1 MTNIIV
7 DSIRLRN
14 FGAVKEATLRPLH
27 EGLTGIAGVSGAGK
41 TTFLKG
47 MRFALFNEVPKNVK
61 IANLRRIGSDY
72 KKDECSV
79 SVVFLHEGQR
89 IEVIRELVG
98 KNSQNIP
105 SIYVD
110 GVEQVHTS
118 SSTAENWVK
127 KRLGM
132 DAKDFT
138 TATVIPQKQLDELVD
153 DTPSVRRARIE
164 KLAGIESM
172 SAAVKTAR
180 EEENA
185 VKAQANAMP
194 GSVDLLEEL
203 EIKVA
208 EFSEALDENLAQDE
222 KVSSYLSGIEKEYVE
237 TQSNYDAM
245 VKQQSEYFNCS
256 NTVKSLEARLV
267 ALQENYDIV
276 STQLDS
282 ASARYDAGNV
292 TGGDDLEAE
301 LISQEKKIVALGE
314 KIRSFKLTV
323 SSLEQKI
330 SYETQVLTEKK
341 SQLSSTNATI
351 SQMEASLVPVSDE
364 ELNEAESLISGIQES
379 ISEAGAKKNQLMT
392 EWTETSESVKLL
404 SSNVHDAECPTCHSH
419 LEDPSGL
426 IRSLENAMKRIQ
438 AEGTGINE
446 KVEKLTSDLNQAR
459 QDLTSLKNKQRS
471 YLNGMNV
478 IENHRKTADSISKE
492 ISQLEGSIA
501 RNNKELEDAYLF
513 DADSVGYELEDAS
526 EAKNALLRRLEAVK
540 HTAEAYREMTALKAK
555 LASIEASIKD
565 VQGDLTSARAYL
577 SEIDAVDE
585 DELDMLKS
593 VLDST
598 ASLIRLNRETRN
610 ELAVEISTN
619 RVRVENAKNDWEKEK
634 KLIAAK
640 SKLLNDLEHKA
651 AVSDVLD
658 EFRKSSIA
666 KIAPELSDSA
676 TELISAM
683 TNGKF
688 VEINLDSEFT
698 PSVTNS
704 DGHTLT
710 IHQLSGGELSV
721 VALALRIAIGTLIGG
736 GTGGMLWLDE
746 VLSAQDINRRHAI
759 LQAIRSLPVH
769 QIVMINHT
777 QEAEDVVDKVV
788 RMTYSGDEG
797 SYIEN
802 NEEDEES

>member
-47 MRFALFNEVPKNVK
+47 MRFALFNDVPKNVK
-61 IANLRRIGSDY
+61 ISNLRRIGSDY

-79 SVVFLHEGQR
+79 SVVFIHEGQK
-89 IEVIRELVG
+89 IEVVRQLVG

-105 SIYVD
+105 AVYVD
-110 GVEQVHTS
+110 GIEVVHTS
-118 SSTAENWVK
+118 SSTAEAWVK

-153 DTPSVRRARIE
+153 DTPSIRRARIE

-172 SAAVKTAR
+172 SAAVKSAR

-185 VKAQANAMP
+185 IKAQANAMP
-194 GSVDLLEEL
+194 GSVDTLNELEE
-203 EIKVA
+203 EVA
-208 EFSEALDENLAQDE
+208 EHNTALTENISQE
-222 KVSSYLSGIEKEYVE
+222 ESVSGYLEEIEKEYL
-237 TQSNYDAM
+237 TAQTSYDEL
-245 VKQQSEYFNCS
+245 VRKQAEYLSKKNS
-256 NTVKSLEARLV
+256 VNTLESRLNG
-267 ALQENYDIV
+267 LQENRDIV

-282 ASARYDAGNV
+282 AVARFEAGEIPEGEN
-292 TGGDDLEAE
+292 LEQSLAK
-301 LISQEKKIVALGE
+301 QESIIASLGE
-314 KIRSFKLTV
+314 KIRAFKLAV
-323 SSLEQKI
+323 SSLDQKI
-330 SYETQVLTEKK
+330 SYETKLLEEKNLQIESLRLK
-341 SQLSSTNATI
+341 IET
-351 SQMEASLVPVSDE
+351 MEKNNIAVSDQE
-364 ELNEAESLISGIQES
+364 IEEAEKAISAIQES
-379 ISEAGAKKNQLMT
+379 ISSAGAKKNQLMS

-404 SSNVHDAECPTCHSH
+404 SSTVHDAECPTCHSH
-419 LEDPSGL
+419 LPDPSGL
-426 IRSLENAMKRIQ
+426 IDTLKKAMDRIKN
-438 AEGTGINE
+438 EGSALNGEI
-446 KVEKLTSDLNQAR
+446 EKLNNELNAAKK
-459 QDLTSLKNKQRS
+459 DYSSLKSKQMD
-471 YLNGMNV
+471 YLSCIGTINNYKNNAVSIGSE
-478 IENHRKTADSISKE
+478 ITRLQDSISV
-492 ISQLEGSIA
+492 
-501 RNNKELEDAYLF
+501 NNEELEAVYLF
-513 DADSVGYELEDAS
+513 DADTVGYELDDAS
-526 EAKNALLRRLEAVK
+526 EAKNAILRRLEAVK
-540 HTAEAYREMTALKAK
+540 HTEQARKEMESLKAK
-555 LASIEASIKD
+555 LKQVEELITLAEKEAEKAQKEFEKADHI
-565 VQGDLTSARAYL
+565 
-577 SEIDAVDE
+577 DE
-585 DELDMLKS
+585 DEMEILKS
-593 VLDST
+593 TLEST
-598 ASLIRLNRETRN
+598 VGMIRAKREVKN
-610 ELAVEISTN
+610 DLAVQISTT
-619 RVRVENAKNDWEKEK
+619 RVRMENSKKEWDKEK
-634 KLIAAK
+634 KLISSKA
-640 SKLLNDLEHKA
+640 KLLNDLEHKA

-666 KIAPELSDSA
+666 KIAPELADSA

-688 VEINLDSEFT
+688 VQIDLDSEFT

-704 DGHTLT
+704 DGHSLT

-759 LQAIRSLPVH
+759 LQAIRALPVN

-797 SYIEN
+797 SYIEDN
-802 NEEDEES
+802 DEEQ

>member
-79 SVVFLHEGQR
+79 SVVFIHEGQK
-89 IEVIRELVG
+89 IEVVRQLVG

-105 SIYVD
+105 AVYVD
-110 GVEQVHTS
+110 GIEVVHTS
-118 SSTAENWVK
+118 SSTAESWVK

-172 SAAVKTAR
+172 SAAVKSAR

-185 VKAQANAMP
+185 IKAQANAMP
-194 GSVDLLEEL
+194 GSVETVEQL
-203 EIKVA
+203 EIAVA
-208 EFSEALDENLAQDE
+208 EYDATLSENITQEDKIAT
-222 KVSSYLSGIEKEYVE
+222 YLSGIE
-237 TQSNYDAM
+237 
-245 VKQQSEYFNCS
+245 SEYAVSQTDYDNLVSKQAEFVSRS
-256 NTVKSLEARLV
+256 NRVRNIESRLSSLHESR
-267 ALQENYDIV
+267 DIL

-282 ASARYDAGNV
+282 AVARFEAGDISEGEN
-292 TGGDDLEAE
+292 LEASLTKKEE
-301 LISQEKKIVALGE
+301 LIASLGE
-314 KIRSFKLTV
+314 KIRTFKLAV
-323 SSLEQKI
+323 SSLDQKI
-330 SYETQVLTEKK
+330 AYETKLLEEK
-341 SQLSSTNATI
+341 SNQL
-351 SQMEASLVPVSDE
+351 
-364 ELNEAESLISGIQES
+364 ESLRLKIVSLEESNASVSEEEIESTENLISSIQEK
-379 ISEAGAKKNQLMT
+379 ISDAGAKKNQLMA
-392 EWTETSESVKLL
+392 EWTETAESVKLL
-404 SSNVHDAECPTCHSH
+404 SSNAHDAECPTCHSH
-419 LEDPSGL
+419 LADPSGL
-426 IRSLENAMKRIQ
+426 INTLKKAMDRIKN
-438 AEGTGINE
+438 EGGAINGE
-446 KVEKLTSDLNQAR
+446 VESLNQKLGQVR
-459 QDLTSLKNKQRS
+459 DKHVSLRTQQRDYMS
-471 YLNGMNV
+471 VLNT
-478 IENHRKTADSISKE
+478 IENHKSNAVSLEAEISKIKDSLHANSE
-492 ISQLEGSIA
+492 
-501 RNNKELEDAYLF
+501 ELEAVYLF
-513 DADSVGYELEDAS
+513 DADTISYQLEDAS
-526 EAKNALLRRLEAVK
+526 DAKNAILRRLEAVK
-540 HTAEAYREMTALKAK
+540 HTEQAKREMESLKGK
-555 LASIEASIKD
+555 LADVEQSITNVTADLEEAQASLAQI
-565 VQGDLTSARAYL
+565 
-577 SEIDAVDE
+577 EEVDE
-585 DELDMLKS
+585 DELDILKS
-593 VLDST
+593 TLNAT
-598 ASLIRLNRETRN
+598 ANVIRAKREERN
-610 ELAVEISTN
+610 ELAVDISTN
-619 RVRVENAKNDWEKEK
+619 RVRLENSKKEWEKEK
-634 KLIAAK
+634 KLISSKA
-640 SKLLNDLEHKA
+640 KLLNELEHKA

-666 KIAPELSDSA
+666 KIAPELADSA

-688 VEINLDSEFT
+688 VQIDLDSEFT

-704 DGHTLT
+704 DGHALT

-759 LQAIRSLPVH
+759 LQAIRALPVN

-797 SYIEN
+797 SYIEG
-802 NEEDEES
+802 NEEEV